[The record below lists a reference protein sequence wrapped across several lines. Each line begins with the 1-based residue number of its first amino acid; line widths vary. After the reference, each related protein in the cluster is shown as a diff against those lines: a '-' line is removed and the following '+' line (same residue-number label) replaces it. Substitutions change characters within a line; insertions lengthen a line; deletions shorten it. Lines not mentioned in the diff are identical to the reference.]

1 MKAHPTDSLPRLT
14 ADQTAERLGVKLE
27 TLYAYVARG
36 RLRRMRTAEGSL
48 FDPLEVE
55 AFAAARRRRTPPT
68 PHAEGSP
75 LMVIDTSFAHIEDG
89 ELWYRD
95 RSAAELAGAEPAGA
109 ERAGAGLA
117 GGGLTGAG
125 FETVA
130 RWALTGQWEEDARFA
145 PGAGVEAARR
155 VAEALPAAA
164 GDRDRIAV
172 AVVALAAADPLRA
185 SLDRAVVASA
195 AERLVAG
202 MVEVL
207 PMRGDPAEGDRTPA
221 ARALRDRPSL
231 PHRLWPRLTAAA
243 ATPEA
248 VAVLDAALVLLID
261 HDIAVSTLAARAA
274 ASARATPYA
283 VVSAGLGALDSPL
296 HGNASRA
303 AHRMLARVV
312 DGEEPARVVA
322 GTVLSTAGPVPGFG
336 QPLYP
341 AGDPRAAVLLG
352 MLADV
357 PQASPVLDAVEALAA
372 LLHERT
378 GARPNVDLALGALSL
393 ATGMSDDAGEVVFA
407 TARAVGWIVHA
418 LDEYAQPPLRLRPR
432 GRYAP
437 V

>member
-1 MKAHPTDSLPRLT
+1 VNPPRGGLPRLT

-36 RLRRMRTAEGSL
+36 RLRRERTPEGSL

-55 AFAAARRRRTPPT
+55 AFAASRRRRTVSP

-89 ELWYRD
+89 ELWFRE
-95 RSAAELAGAEPAGA
+95 RPAADLAE
-109 ERAGAGLA
+109 
-117 GGGLTGAG
+117 AG

-130 RWALTGQWEEDARFA
+130 RWALTGQWDEEARFA
-145 PGAGVEAARR
+145 AGAGVASARL
-155 VAEALPAAA
+155 VADALPPSA
-164 GDRDRIAV
+164 GDRDRVAV
-172 AVVALAAADPLRA
+172 GVVALATADPLRA

-207 PMRGDPAEGDRTPA
+207 PARGAE
-221 ARALRDRPSL
+221 ARSGAGLAE
-231 PHRLWPRLTAAA
+231 RLWSRLTPTPPSPEEVAA
-243 ATPEA
+243 
-248 VAVLDAALVLLID
+248 LNAALVLLID
-261 HDIAVSTLAARAA
+261 HDLAVSTLAARAA

-303 AHRMLARVV
+303 AHRMLARVL

-341 AGDPRAAVLLG
+341 DGDPRATVLLG
-352 MLADV
+352 RLAAV
-357 PQASPVLDAVEALAA
+357 PQAARVLAAVEAVAA
-372 LLHERT
+372 LLGERT

-393 ATGMSDDAGEVVFA
+393 TAGMADDAGEVVFA
-407 TARAVGWIVHA
+407 VARTVGWLVHA

-437 V
+437 PSAGAPVPAES

>member
-1 MKAHPTDSLPRLT
+1 MKADARATDGLPRLT

-36 RLRRMRTAEGSL
+36 RLQRVRTAEGSL

-55 AFAAARRRRTPPT
+55 AFAASRRRRAAPPT
-68 PHAEGSP
+68 HAEGSP

-89 ELWYRD
+89 ELWYRE
-95 RSAAELAGAEPAGA
+95 RPAPELA
-109 ERAGAGLA
+109 R
-117 GGGLTGAG
+117 AG

-130 RWALTGQWEEDARFA
+130 RWALTGRWEESAGFS
-145 PGAGVEAARR
+145 PGAGVDVARR
-155 VAEALPAAA
+155 VAEALPASA
-164 GDRDRIAV
+164 GDRDRVAV
-172 AVVALAAADPLRA
+172 AVVALAAADPLRT

-195 AERLVAG
+195 VERLVAG

-207 PMRGDPAEGDRTPA
+207 PTRGAGA
-221 ARALRDRPSL
+221 PSAGEPGAPSTNEHDAGTL
-231 PHRLWPRLTAAA
+231 AHRLWPRLTATAP
-243 ATPEA
+243 TPEA

-303 AHRMLARVV
+303 AHRMLARVLG
-312 DGEEPARVVA
+312 GEEPARVVA

-341 AGDPRAAVLLG
+341 EGDPRATVLLAL
-352 MLADV
+352 LAAV
-357 PQASPVLDAVEALAA
+357 PQAAPVLEAVEVLSGI
-372 LLHERT
+372 LHERT
-378 GARPNVDLALGALSL
+378 SARPNVDLALGALSL
-393 ATGMSDDAGEVVFA
+393 AAGMPDDAGEVVFA
-407 TARAVGWIVHA
+407 IARTVGWTVHA

-437 V
+437 TLAPPA